1 MNSETTHGDA
11 MATPTPTTGAADADV
26 DDATRDVDAS
36 DALVE
41 GVREMRVGDD
51 DDDREEDGGAE
62 NGGGETDAAAKKRK
76 KKKKKKKTASS
87 MTSKTYPGGKQT
99 APPSV
104 PVRELFPD
112 NKYPTGEILAHHDH
126 NLWRETDEEKREL
139 ERLEENLYNEA
150 RQCAEV
156 HREVRQYI
164 SEWVKPGMKYID
176 VCETLENSVRRLIE
190 ERGLEAGVAFPT
202 GCSKNHVAAHWTP
215 NGGCESVIDKDDV
228 IKFDFG
234 VQVKGRIIDCAF
246 TKTFND
252 MYDPLLKAVNE
263 ATETGIKSAGID
275 VRLCDIGEAV
285 QEVMES
291 HTVEIHGKEY
301 QVKCCSNLNGHSIDP
316 YRIHAGKSV
325 PIVRGG
331 VQTKMEEGEYYA
343 IETFGSTGRGCV
355 RVERAFR
362 RFFVFCFFYLASI
375 SANYTRRKP
384 SLVTLTVVF
393 LVSGVFP
400 GRHVAEIV
408 HRTRYHSTARYLAR
422 RDLPVFVQPPLVLTF
437 SMCRRRF
444 DDTRARDSIL
454 TDHDASLFS
463 LPNAD
468 TSSKTVNAVTT

>member
-1 MNSETTHGDA
+1 MGD
-11 MATPTPTTGAADADV
+11 D
-26 DDATRDVDAS
+26 
-36 DALVE
+36 
-41 GVREMRVGDD
+41 GDD
-51 DDDREEDGGAE
+51 DDALDRGAASALAEDVDALRLARDDDDGANDEGDDGDDATNEDGEASK
-62 NGGGETDAAAKKRK
+62 AK
-76 KKKKKKKTASS
+76 KKKKKKKKKSAAAV
-87 MTSKTYPGGKQT
+87 TSNKVYPSGKKQT
-99 APPSV
+99 RPPST
-104 PVRELFPD
+104 PVRELYPD
-112 NKYPTGEILAHHDH
+112 AKYPAGEILPHHEH

-164 SEWVKPGMKYID
+164 SDWVKPGMKYID
-176 VCETLENSVRRLIE
+176 VCETLENSVRKLIE

-263 ATETGIKSAGID
+263 ATETGIRSAGID

-325 PIVRGG
+325 PIVKGG

-343 IETFGSTGRGCV
+343 IETFGTTGRGYV
-355 RVERAFR
+355 
-362 RFFVFCFFYLASI
+362 LAL
-375 SANYTRRKP
+375 AR
-384 SLVTLTVVF
+384 SLVSFFFDFGELKTAKTVI
-393 LVSGVFP
+393 
-400 GRHVAEIV
+400 R
-408 HRTRYHSTARYLAR
+408 
-422 RDLPVFVQPPLVLTF
+422 
-437 SMCRRRF
+437 
-444 DDTRARDSIL
+444 DTRHGLHSVWSFSGPARHRDR
-454 TDHDASLFS
+454 
-463 LPNAD
+463 
-468 TSSKTVNAVTT
+468 TSNTKIS

>member
-1 MNSETTHGDA
+1 ML
-11 MATPTPTTGAADADV
+11 AASR
-26 DDATRDVDAS
+26 DDTVDVDAVS
-36 DALVE
+36 SAVRSIAIEDDEARESRDADGGE
-41 GVREMRVGDD
+41 NDDGDD
-51 DDDREEDGGAE
+51 DDDEQTNADAGA
-62 NGGGETDAAAKKRK
+62 K
-76 KKKKKKKTASS
+76 KKKKKKKKKKSGAGGGVKS
-87 MTSKTYPGGKQT
+87 TSVQYPGGKQT

-104 PVRELFPD
+104 PAREL
-112 NKYPTGEILAHHDH
+112 YPSGTYPVGEILPHHEH
-126 NLWRETDEEKREL
+126 NLWRETDAEKREI
-139 ERLEENLYNEA
+139 ERIEENSYNEA

-156 HREVRQYI
+156 HRQVRRYI

-176 VCETLENSVRRLIE
+176 VCETLEDSVRKLIE

-215 NGGCESVIDKDDV
+215 NGGSESVIDKDDV

-275 VRLCDIGEAV
+275 VRLCDIGEAI

-343 IETFGSTGRGCV
+343 IETFGSTGRGYVIEDGECSHYMKNYDV
-355 RVERAFR
+355 GHVPLRLPTAKRLLGVIDRNFGTLAFCKRYLDRIGQERYGMALKNLCDNGIIQPYPPLCDIKGSY
-362 RFFVFCFFYLASI
+362 VAQYEHTILL
-375 SANYTRRKP
+375 KP
-384 SLVTLTVVF
+384 S
-393 LVSGVFP
+393 SGV
-400 GRHVAEIV
+400 E
-408 HRTRYHSTARYLAR
+408 
-422 RDLPVFVQPPLVLTF
+422 VLT
-437 SMCRRRF
+437 RG
-444 DDTRARDSIL
+444 DDY
-454 TDHDASLFS
+454 
-463 LPNAD
+463 
-468 TSSKTVNAVTT
+468 

>member
-1 MNSETTHGDA
+1 MGD
-11 MATPTPTTGAADADV
+11 D
-26 DDATRDVDAS
+26 
-36 DALVE
+36 
-41 GVREMRVGDD
+41 GDD
-51 DDDREEDGGAE
+51 DDALDRGAASALAEDVDALRLARDDDDGANDEGDDGDDATNEDGEASK
-62 NGGGETDAAAKKRK
+62 AK
-76 KKKKKKKTASS
+76 KKKKKKKKKSAAAV
-87 MTSKTYPGGKQT
+87 TSNKVYPSGKKQT
-99 APPSV
+99 RPPST
-104 PVRELFPD
+104 PVRELYPGA
-112 NKYPTGEILAHHDH
+112 KYPAGEILPHHEH

-164 SEWVKPGMKYID
+164 SDWVKPGMKYID
-176 VCETLENSVRRLIE
+176 VCETLENSVRKLIE

-263 ATETGIKSAGID
+263 ATETGIRSAGID

-325 PIVRGG
+325 PIVKGG

-343 IETFGSTGRGCV
+343 IETFGTTGRGYV
-355 RVERAFR
+355 
-362 RFFVFCFFYLASI
+362 LAL
-375 SANYTRRKP
+375 AR
-384 SLVTLTVVF
+384 SLVSFFFDFGELKTAKTVI
-393 LVSGVFP
+393 
-400 GRHVAEIV
+400 R
-408 HRTRYHSTARYLAR
+408 
-422 RDLPVFVQPPLVLTF
+422 
-437 SMCRRRF
+437 
-444 DDTRARDSIL
+444 DTRHGLHSVWSFSGPARHRDR
-454 TDHDASLFS
+454 
-463 LPNAD
+463 
-468 TSSKTVNAVTT
+468 TSNTKIS

>member
-1 MNSETTHGDA
+1 MGDDGDGDGAPERDDVEALADDVEALRTTRDDDGANDDGDDD
-11 MATPTPTTGAADADV
+11 DAGDDG
-26 DDATRDVDAS
+26 DDATR
-36 DALVE
+36 
-41 GVREMRVGDD
+41 
-51 DDDREEDGGAE
+51 EDGEAS
-62 NGGGETDAAAKKRK
+62 TATK
-76 KKKKKKKTASS
+76 KKKKKKKKKKSAAAV
-87 MTSKTYPGGKQT
+87 TSNKVYPSGKKQT
-99 APPSV
+99 RPPST
-104 PVRELFPD
+104 PVRELYPGA
-112 NKYPTGEILAHHDH
+112 KYPAGEILPHHEH

-139 ERLEENLYNEA
+139 EKLEENLYNEA

-164 SEWVKPGMKYID
+164 SDWVKPGMKYID
-176 VCETLENSVRRLIE
+176 VCETLENSVRKLIE

-263 ATETGIKSAGID
+263 ATETGIRSAGID

-325 PIVRGG
+325 PIVKGG

-343 IETFGSTGRGCV
+343 IETFGTTGRGYV
-355 RVERAFR
+355 LARSLARSLA
-362 RFFVFCFFYLASI
+362 RFFFSSI
-375 SANYTRRKP
+375 SVNLKRRRP
-384 SLVTLTVVF
+384 SLVTPVMVF
-393 LVSGVFP
+393 IVSGVFP
-400 GRHVAEIV
+400 GQLVTEIV
-408 HRTRYHSTARYLAR
+408 HRTPRYHSTARYLAR
-422 RDLPVFVQPPLVLTF
+422 RDFPVFAQPPLVLTF
-437 SMCRRRF
+437 LACFSTF
-444 DDTRARDSIL
+444 
-454 TDHDASLFS
+454 TDRVRLRLFLSQLRHRGWRMQSLHEE
-463 LPNAD
+463 L
-468 TSSKTVNAVTT
+468 

>member
-1 MNSETTHGDA
+1 MGDDGDGDGAPERDDVEALADDVEALRTTRDDDGANDDGDDD
-11 MATPTPTTGAADADV
+11 DAGDDG
-26 DDATRDVDAS
+26 DDATR
-36 DALVE
+36 
-41 GVREMRVGDD
+41 
-51 DDDREEDGGAE
+51 EDGEAS
-62 NGGGETDAAAKKRK
+62 TATK
-76 KKKKKKKTASS
+76 KKKKKKKKKKSAAAV
-87 MTSKTYPGGKQT
+87 TSNKVYPSGKKQT
-99 APPSV
+99 RPPST
-104 PVRELFPD
+104 PVRELYPGA
-112 NKYPTGEILAHHDH
+112 KYPAGEILPHHEH

-164 SEWVKPGMKYID
+164 SDWVKPGMKYID
-176 VCETLENSVRRLIE
+176 VCETLENSVRKLIE

-263 ATETGIKSAGID
+263 ATETGIRSAGID

-325 PIVRGG
+325 PIVKGG

-343 IETFGSTGRGCV
+343 IETFGTTGRGYV
-355 RVERAFR
+355 
-362 RFFVFCFFYLASI
+362 LARSL
-375 SANYTRRKP
+375 AR
-384 SLVTLTVVF
+384 SLVSFF
-393 LVSGVFP
+393 L
-400 GRHVAEIV
+400 
-408 HRTRYHSTARYLAR
+408 
-422 RDLPVFVQPPLVLTF
+422 
-437 SMCRRRF
+437 RF
-444 DDTRARDSIL
+444 R
-454 TDHDASLFS
+454 
-463 LPNAD
+463 
-468 TSSKTVNAVTT
+468 

>member
-1 MNSETTHGDA
+1 MTT
-11 MATPTPTTGAADADV
+11 TTTRAEDEGEDGA
-26 DDATRDVDAS
+26 RDVDAS

-41 GVREMRVGDD
+41 GVREMRVRDD
-51 DDDREEDGGAE
+51 DEDGGAE
-62 NGGGETDAAAKKRK
+62 NVGAENVGGENDAAAK
-76 KKKKKKKTASS
+76 KKKKKKKKKKATLTT
-87 MTSKTYPGGKQT
+87 TSKTYPGGKQT

-112 NKYPTGEILAHHDH
+112 GAYPTGEILPHHDH

-202 GCSKNHVAAHWTP
+202 GCSKNHIAAHWTP

-263 ATETGIKSAGID
+263 ATETGIKTAGID

-355 RVERAFR
+355 HFERVFSLV
-362 RFFVFCFFYLASI
+362 FFSSI

-400 GRHVAEIV
+400 GQLVAEIV
-408 HRTRYHSTARYLAR
+408 HRTRYHSTARTSPGETSQCSR
-422 RDLPVFVQPPLVLTF
+422 
-437 SMCRRRF
+437 
-444 DDTRARDSIL
+444 
-454 TDHDASLFS
+454 SLHWS
-463 LPNAD
+463 
-468 TSSKTVNAVTT
+468 

>member
-1 MNSETTHGDA
+1 MSRARALE
-11 MATPTPTTGAADADV
+11 MLGASR
-26 DDATRDVDAS
+26 DDTVDVDAVS
-36 DALVE
+36 SAVRSIAIEDDEARESRDADGGE
-41 GVREMRVGDD
+41 NDDGDD
-51 DDDREEDGGAE
+51 DDDEQTNADAGA
-62 NGGGETDAAAKKRK
+62 K
-76 KKKKKKKTASS
+76 KKKKKKKKKKSGAGGGVKS
-87 MTSKTYPGGKQT
+87 TSVQYPGGKQT

-104 PVRELFPD
+104 PAREL
-112 NKYPTGEILAHHDH
+112 YPSGTYPVGEILPHHEH
-126 NLWRETDEEKREL
+126 NLWRETDAEKREI
-139 ERLEENLYNEA
+139 ERIEENSYNEA

-156 HREVRQYI
+156 HRQVRRYI

-176 VCETLENSVRRLIE
+176 VCETLEDSVRKLIE

-215 NGGCESVIDKDDV
+215 NGGSESVIDKDDV

-275 VRLCDIGEAV
+275 VRLCDIGEAI

-355 RVERAFR
+355 YERYTR
-362 RFFVFCFFYLASI
+362 FVFFF
-375 SANYTRRKP
+375 TRHLR
-384 SLVTLTVVF
+384 S
-393 LVSGVFP
+393 
-400 GRHVAEIV
+400 
-408 HRTRYHSTARYLAR
+408 
-422 RDLPVFVQPPLVLTF
+422 Q
-437 SMCRRRF
+437 
-444 DDTRARDSIL
+444 
-454 TDHDASLFS
+454 
-463 LPNAD
+463 
-468 TSSKTVNAVTT
+468 